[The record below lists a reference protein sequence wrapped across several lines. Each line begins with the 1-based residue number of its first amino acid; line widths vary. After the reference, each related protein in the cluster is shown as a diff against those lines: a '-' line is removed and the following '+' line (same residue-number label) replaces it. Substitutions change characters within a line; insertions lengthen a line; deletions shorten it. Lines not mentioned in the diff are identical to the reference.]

1 METLDNLFR
10 ESFKINKNIEV
21 IERENTYHFKNVFK
35 DVNAVLDFEKRL
47 TKWES
52 CAGAKPGMN
61 SLDLPVW
68 TANYIAHQI
77 IPKDIYIIDE
87 DDIEDSECNLEF
99 IYFYYNN
106 VPWNSDENKG
116 LVSNNC
122 LLPHTDPT
130 YHCDSFIIL
139 FNLNQRPVSTC
150 FWSYYGKKRVDSEE
164 ENNEVQEYTNAI
176 TYDNY
181 EDKLNEG
188 ILKKEYCLTYNFN
201 EAILYNANRLHSP
214 VIDDYWTREN
224 PRCMLRCFVNNYNY
238 DEL

>member
-10 ESFKINKNIEV
+10 ESFQINENIET
-21 IERENTYHFKNVFK
+21 IERERVYHFKNVFK
-35 DVNAVLDFEKRL
+35 DINAVLDFEKRL

-52 CAGAKPGMN
+52 CAGGKPGMN
-61 SLDLPVW
+61 TLELPAW
-68 TANYIAHQI
+68 TPNYVAHQM
-77 IPKDIYIIDE
+77 IPEDIHIIDE
-87 DDIEDSECNLEF
+87 DDIESNDGECTLEF

-106 VPWNSDENKG
+106 VPWSKKNKS

-122 LLPHTDPT
+122 LLPHTDPS

-150 FWSYYGKKRVDSEE
+150 FWEYNGKRRIDSEE
-164 ENNEVQEYTNAI
+164 ENDEIMDYTQDI

-181 EDKLNEG
+181 EDKMNEG
-188 ILKKEYCLTYNFN
+188 ILEKKYCITYDYN

-214 VIDDYWTREN
+214 VIDTYWTRDN
-224 PRCMLRCFVNNYNY
+224 PRCMLRCMIKNYNY
-238 DEL
+238 